1 MPTLKIGVKVK
12 NRRLDMKDPVVN
24 AVSNH
29 VHLLGAE
36 ALDLTLNI
44 EEAVCPIFWTLR
56 KPTKPEQTG
65 SGVFVELK
73 GQYFVFSASHV
84 FDDIGEFQLLMAVN
98 GEEKLVSFSGER
110 FSTGRGASGTHADDL
125 IDASVFHIQSE
136 VPDTVKKVAL
146 KLDDLDLS
154 REDPHH
160 SMYVM
165 SGFRS
170 KKSKSRGNKTNCK
183 RESYASVELSLEN
196 YNIFS
201 LDRTR
206 QLILAYDDERY
217 VNGEWQKSPVPA
229 GFSGGAIFKIDG
241 LSTMPLFIRSSAPKP
256 LLSSIIIEHKRGRGD
271 KPGILV
277 GTKISTHLALIQKY
291 LPELM
296 Q

>member
-1 MPTLKIGVKVK
+1 MK

-24 AVSNH
+24 AISNY
-29 VHLLGAE
+29 VHSLGAE
-36 ALDLTLNI
+36 ALDLTLDI
-44 EEAVCPIFWTLR
+44 EEAVCPIFWTLK

-65 SGVFVELK
+65 SGVFVEIK
-73 GQYFVFSASHV
+73 EQYFVFSASHV
-84 FDDIGEFQLLMAVN
+84 FDDIGEYQLLMAVN
-98 GEEKLVSFSGER
+98 GEDKLISFSGER
-110 FSTGRGASGTHADDL
+110 FSTGRGASGTHVDDP

-136 VPDTVKKVAL
+136 VPETVKKVAL

-154 REDPHH
+154 GEDPFQ

-170 KKSKSRGNKTNCK
+170 KKSKSRGDKTNCK

-196 YNIFS
+196 YDIFS
-201 LDRTR
+201 IDRSR

-217 VNGEWQKSPVPA
+217 VNGEWRKSPVPA

-241 LSTMPLFIRSSAPKP
+241 LSTMPLFARYSTPKP
-256 LLSSIIIEHKRGRGD
+256 LLSSITIEHKRGRD
-271 KPGILV
+271 NKPVILV
-277 GTKISTHLALIQKY
+277 GTKISTHLALVQKY

>member
-1 MPTLKIGVKVK
+1 MK
-12 NRRLDMKDPVVN
+12 NRRLDMKDPVLN

-36 ALDLTLNI
+36 ALDLTLDI

-65 SGVFVELK
+65 SGVFVEIK

-84 FDDIGEFQLLMAVN
+84 FDEIGEYQLLMAVK
-98 GEEKLVSFSGER
+98 GEERLISFSGER
-110 FSTGRGASGTHADDL
+110 FSTGRGASGTHVDDP

-136 VPDTVKKVAL
+136 IPESVKKVAL
-146 KLDDLDLS
+146 KLDDLDS
-154 REDPHH
+154 SAEDPYH

-170 KKSKSRGNKTNCK
+170 KKSKTHGNETNSE
-183 RESYASVELSLEN
+183 RESYASIELSLEN
-196 YNIFS
+196 YDIFS
-201 LDRTR
+201 IDRNR

-217 VNGEWQKSPVPA
+217 VNGEWQKTPVPA

-241 LSTMPLFIRSSAPKP
+241 LSTMPLFIRSSMPKP
-256 LLSSIIIEHKRGRGD
+256 LLSSIIIEHKRGRD
-271 KPGILV
+271 NKPGILV
-277 GTKISTHLALIQKY
+277 GTKISTHLALVQKY
-291 LPELM
+291 LPEIM
-296 Q
+296 